1 MRGVMM
7 AEISKKGRRIKR
19 SGVSVDGKKKAESSQ
34 LAETSKITL
43 QQGYRF
49 IFL

>member
-19 SGVSVDGKKKAESSQ
+19 SGVSVDGKQKVASWPKPV
-34 LAETSKITL
+34 K
-43 QQGYRF
+43 
-49 IFL
+49 